1 MASICSFGIAF
12 VLGLILGCSRAE
24 DKLFNVQSYGAK
36 ADANTDNSKA
46 FLSTWKDACQW
57 SGTAKFLIPSGEYL
71 VYAANFIGPCSGS
84 ITFQI
89 QGVVKAPTDPSLFCN
104 STWISFQY
112 VNGLEIEGGGTLDG
126 QGASAW
132 PYFDTSKNSNCPA
145 LPIAFLSTWK
155 DACQWSGTAKFLIPS
170 GEYLVYAANFIGPCS
185 GSITFQIQGVV
196 KAPTDPSL
204 FCNSTWI
211 SFQYVNGLE
220 IEGGGTLDGQGAS
233 AWPYFD
239 TSKNSN
245 CPALPIFCRKSAFT
259 ILLNHRSDS
268 PNTDGIHMSVSTNIQ
283 VLDSNIGTGDD
294 CISMINGS
302 QSINISGITC
312 GPGHGISIGS
322 LGKIQNEVVTD
333 VHVKNCTLIATQNGA
348 RIKTWAPSE
357 SGSAT
362 SINFEDIFMDNVR
375 NPIIIDQHYCSS
387 PPCSSQASSVQ
398 IKDVTFNNIR
408 GTSSSMAAVTL
419 NCSASFPCQ
428 GINLSEINLVY
439 NGAGGPAVSSCDNA
453 HGTATG
459 MELPPSCLKSS
470 LDS

>member
-1 MASICSFGIAF
+1 M
-12 VLGLILGCSRAE
+12 
-24 DKLFNVQSYGAK
+24 
-36 ADANTDNSKA
+36 
-46 FLSTWKDACQW
+46 
-57 SGTAKFLIPSGEYL
+57 
-71 VYAANFIGPCSGS
+71 VYAAIFIGPCSGS
-84 ITFQI
+84 MTFQI

-132 PYFDTSKNSNCPA
+132 PYFDTSKNSNCPT
-145 LPIAFLSTWK
+145 LPVILKLDFIKNAVVHDIHSINSKSFHFDLFMCNNVTFSHVNL
-155 DACQWSGTAKFLIPS
+155 TAP
-170 GEYLVYAANFIGPCS
+170 G
-185 GSITFQIQGVV
+185 
-196 KAPTDPSL
+196 
-204 FCNSTWI
+204 
-211 SFQYVNGLE
+211 
-220 IEGGGTLDGQGAS
+220 
-233 AWPYFD
+233 
-239 TSKNSN
+239 
-245 CPALPIFCRKSAFT
+245 
-259 ILLNHRSDS
+259 DS
-268 PNTDGIHMSVSTNIQ
+268 PNTDGIHMGVSTNIQ

-322 LGKIQNEVVTD
+322 LGKTQNEVVTD
-333 VHVKNCTLIATQNGA
+333 IHVKNCTLISTQNGA

-375 NPIIIDQHYCSS
+375 NPIIIDQHYCPS
-387 PPCSSQASSVQ
+387 PPCSSEASSVQ

-408 GTSSSMAAVTL
+408 GTSSSVEAVTL

-428 GINLSEINLVY
+428 GINLTEINLVY
-439 NGAGGPAVSSCDNA
+439 NGAGGPAISSCDNA
-453 HGTATG
+453 QGTATG

>member
-1 MASICSFGIAF
+1 MASISSFGIAF
-12 VLGLILGCSRAE
+12 VLGLILGCSSAE

-36 ADANTDNSKA
+36 ADGMTDNSKA

-145 LPIAFLSTWK
+145 LPITLKLDSIKNAAVHDIHSINSKSFHYGVFMCNNVTFSHVNL
-155 DACQWSGTAKFLIPS
+155 TAP
-170 GEYLVYAANFIGPCS
+170 G
-185 GSITFQIQGVV
+185 
-196 KAPTDPSL
+196 
-204 FCNSTWI
+204 
-211 SFQYVNGLE
+211 
-220 IEGGGTLDGQGAS
+220 
-233 AWPYFD
+233 
-239 TSKNSN
+239 
-245 CPALPIFCRKSAFT
+245 
-259 ILLNHRSDS
+259 DS